1 MSIGAPT
8 PPRVPHRTGPG
19 LCAIQPRSGK
29 RNSEKFAFL
38 GFSEV
43 HEEDPTDWLE
53 PWEDERDEAGYL
65 FAVSFSSVK
74 RSARIVASI
83 VN

>member
-1 MSIGAPT
+1 VLT
-8 PPRVPHRTGPG
+8 
-19 LCAIQPRSGK
+19 
-29 RNSEKFAFL
+29 E
-38 GFSEV
+38 FSEV

-74 RSARIVASI
+74 RYARIVASI